1 MNNEMT
7 MNSENKLRQKWR
19 PTYKQAAAEIYR
31 A

>member
-1 MNNEMT
+1 